1 MLISLKTNKTKH
13 KDQHR
18 ARLQGNF
25 CLLDFTREELDVTEL
40 LLENYTV
47 SQVAKIMELDVNE
60 VLELIESYEWKIKNL

>member
-18 ARLQGNF
+18 ARLQSSF

-47 SQVAKIMELDVNE
+47 NQVAKIMDLDVNE
-60 VLELIESYEWKIKNL
+60 VLKLIESYEWKIKNL